1 MWSKK
6 EEERREKRS
15 VSCWHISV
23 SQIHVLQIIQLLS
36 IFPAWSSAPMC
47 LPNHTRRLLA
57 LTSDACDA
65 CHKARSHTNVA
76 GVWYALFYLSED
88 KQHTE
93 DRRWFQTSLSEW
105 WRWTDV
111 QYDGGKNTV
120 KTTRRSN
127 HNPFIFSSF
136 PKSFVFKSNQTLS
149 SWALTGFK
157 YTDAAGK
164 TACTCNQV
172 FNISVE
178 RNSLNVIPTGN
189 IFP

>member
-1 MWSKK
+1 M
-6 EEERREKRS
+6 
-15 VSCWHISV
+15 
-23 SQIHVLQIIQLLS
+23 
-36 IFPAWSSAPMC
+36 
-47 LPNHTRRLLA
+47 
-57 LTSDACDA
+57 
-65 CHKARSHTNVA
+65 
-76 GVWYALFYLSED
+76 
-88 KQHTE
+88 
-93 DRRWFQTSLSEW
+93 
-105 WRWTDV
+105 

-127 HNPFIFSSF
+127 HNPFIFSSSF

-157 YTDAAGK
+157 YTDVAGK